1 MFPGRNYALQCFIE
15 AGANV
20 LCTNEATKRCVC
32 CAVRY
37 VMVIAVKLL
46 SSLYGYCVVLHG
58 AQATER
64 GATPPEVSSG
74 QVPLPARRRAS
85 SGFLENYSLQRI
97 RVMAG

>member
-1 MFPGRNYALQCFIE
+1 MFPGRNYAVQCSIQ

-46 SSLYGYCVVLHG
+46 SSLYGTGNVIVWYSM
-58 AQATER
+58 ARRQRSA
-64 GATPPEVSSG
+64 G
-74 QVPLPARRRAS
+74 QRHRKFPLDRCRCPLGGELPAV
-85 SGFLENYSLQRI
+85 F
-97 RVMAG
+97 

>member
-1 MFPGRNYALQCFIE
+1 MR
-15 AGANV
+15 V
-20 LCTNEATKRCVC
+20 LCGALCYGYCGEIV
-32 CAVRY
+32 
-37 VMVIAVKLL
+37 VIIVW
-46 SSLYGYCVVLHG
+46 YGQRYCVVLHG

-85 SGFLENYSLQRI
+85 SGFLENYRLQRI